1 MEPPKSSSCRNGDE
15 QESKCRQQLESQ
27 GLGKYGHRIGVAE
40 RTTGREQKEC
50 RRSKDRIIGES
61 RESDVGEGNGEGI
74 LGAQS
79 GEAGGT

>member
-27 GLGKYGHRIGVAE
+27 GLGKYVHRIGVAE
-40 RTTGREQKEC
+40 RTTGREC

-79 GEAGGT
+79 REAGGT